1 MGTLKKE
8 SNDNLIKI
16 KDEIDLDINNIKMFL
31 SSEVEGCAEAELDLT
46 IKNFFKKNIDVM
58 FVFDRSGSCAGTE
71 IDMIRG
77 FNSFIKHE
85 KEKKNNDFITVSLFN
100 QENKIVYDRA
110 STNKI
115 SEFEYQVYGNTALY
129 DSVCE
134 GLMRLQEN
142 HDDTEVIVVIMTDGE
157 DNSSYKYDVNMTK
170 ELISSLK
177 NQGWH
182 FIFLGAM
189 DYAKKYAS
197 LLGID
202 KKYAEIYS
210 PEAVYM
216 NFKAIEK
223 VVDDVH
229 DRGKVSEDWAESVID
244 ARYQIEG
251 RKDSHVKRL
260 GR

>member
-1 MGTLKKE
+1 
-8 SNDNLIKI
+8 
-16 KDEIDLDINNIKMFL
+16 
-31 SSEVEGCAEAELDLT
+31 
-46 IKNFFKKNIDVM
+46 M

-142 HDDTEVIVVIMTDGE
+142 HDDTEVIVVIMTDTRSRV
-157 DNSSYKYDVNMTK
+157 SSYKYDVNMTK

-189 DYAKKYAS
+189 DYAKNMH
-197 LLGID
+197 LCL
-202 KKYAEIYS
+202 E
-210 PEAVYM
+210 
-216 NFKAIEK
+216 
-223 VVDDVH
+223 
-229 DRGKVSEDWAESVID
+229 
-244 ARYQIEG
+244 
-251 RKDSHVKRL
+251 
-260 GR
+260 